1 MNATQIQKIET
12 TFQDIMEKFD
22 FEKVRALMLINGWKW
37 ANQEPYDTYEVPRV
51 DSMRSSCR
59 GMFSRLKELLA
70 EPGHLP
76 YNRLGVGGFQLKF
89 WTWESGA
96 MELELTFNW
105 ESVCYSVERD

>member
-1 MNATQIQKIET
+1 MNAAQLQNIEE
-12 TFQDIMEKFD
+12 TFQEIMEKFD
-22 FEKVRALMLINGWKW
+22 FEKVRALMLINGWTW
-37 ANQEPYDTYEVPRV
+37 ANEGPGHMVPTIS
-51 DSMRSSCR
+51 SMRSSCCS
-59 GMFSRLKELLA
+59 MFSRLKELLA

-105 ESVCYSVERD
+105 ESVCYSVARD

>member
-1 MNATQIQKIET
+1 MNATQLQKIET
-12 TFQDIMEKFD
+12 TFTEIMEKFD

-37 ANQEPYDTYEVPRV
+37 VKGPNDEYLVPTV
-51 DSMRSSCR
+51 GSMRSSCCSMFNQMLEYQRCLDKGYYR
-59 GMFSRLKELLA
+59 G
-70 EPGHLP
+70 GI
-76 YNRLGVGGFQLKF
+76 GGFQLKF

>member
-1 MNATQIQKIET
+1 
-12 TFQDIMEKFD
+12 
-22 FEKVRALMLINGWKW
+22 MLINKW
-37 ANQEPYDTYEVPRV
+37 TWVDQGPNRESQVPTTG
-51 DSMRSSCR
+51 SMRSSCCS
-59 GMFSRLKELLA
+59 MFSRLKELLA

-105 ESVCYSVERD
+105 ESVCYSVARD